1 MPEPAFPYILIVD
14 DEPAICD
21 MIADILRGAGH
32 RVAQANSGAEAQE
45 IVNAGG
51 ITLVMTD
58 LRMSPMHG
66 LELLEWLRV
75 HHPQI
80 VVVVMTAYG
89 NMEVVV
95 ECLRLGAFD
104 FLTKPVDNLDL
115 ITLTVEK
122 ALEKSRLDRE
132 NQSLIERLQEH
143 EKELSAA
150 VREDSRKLSRDNMIL
165 QLGAE
170 FTRRVVHSLEFD
182 EIIQA
187 AHECFSRFPMEWQY
201 SLFLFDPR
209 KKQFEMVANN
219 HPDLD
224 SDERIIVP
232 VGQSPLMDEVMQTG
246 ETIIL
251 ETFEGSRYDTGVRRP
266 KYHAPPCMCIPL
278 KMGDDFLGIMNI
290 NNFAPDRFY
299 EVDYQMAIIT
309 SEYLTMALKNCRL
322 YTQMKEMS
330 ERDGLTG
337 LYNHA
342 YFQSTLA
349 REVRR
354 ADRYGGGLSL
364 IMMDL
369 DGFKATNDR
378 YGHLVGNAVL
388 VELASLLKGNTRSQ
402 VDVMARY
409 GGDEFAIL
417 LPETGLEGARQYA
430 ERLRQRIVGHSFE
443 SLQGTPTQNLT
454 MSMGVASYSRGKSRD
469 RLIDEADRALYQSKH
484 AGRDRVSAF
493 EEEEQEQES
502 VEAPMGE

>member
-1 MPEPAFPYILIVD
+1 MTDPTLPYILVVD
-14 DEPAICD
+14 DEPAICE
-21 MIADILRGAGH
+21 MMADILRGAGH
-32 RVAQANSGAEAQE
+32 RVAQALSGPDAQE
-45 IVNAGG
+45 IVRAGG
-51 ITLVMTD
+51 ISVVMTD

-75 HHPQI
+75 EYPDI
-80 VVVVMTAYG
+80 VVIVMTAYG

-115 ITLTVEK
+115 IPLTVEK
-122 ALEKSRLDRE
+122 ALDKHHLGRE
-132 NQSLIERLQEH
+132 NQSLIERLQAH
-143 EKELSAA
+143 EKELTAA
-150 VREDSRKLSRDNMIL
+150 VRDASRKLTRDNMIL

-170 FTRRVVHSLEFD
+170 FTRRVVRSLEFD
-182 EIIQA
+182 EIVQA

-201 SLFLFDPR
+201 SLFLFDPQL
-209 KKQFEMVANN
+209 KQFEMVANN

-224 SDERIIVP
+224 SDERIFVP

-251 ETFEGSRYDTGVRRP
+251 ETFSGSRYDTGVRRH

-342 YFQSTLA
+342 YFQNILE

-388 VELASLLKGNTRSQ
+388 VELAALLKTNTRSQ

-417 LPETGLEGARQYA
+417 LPETGLEGARLYA
-430 ERLRQRIVGHSFE
+430 ERLRQKIIGYTFE
-443 SLQGTPTQNLT
+443 SLKGTQTQNLT
-454 MSMGVASYSRGKSRD
+454 MSMGVAAYSRGKTRD
-469 RLIDEADRALYQSKH
+469 RLIDEADRALYESKH

-493 EEEEQEQES
+493 IDES
-502 VEAPMGE
+502 VEAPPAVNE